1 MAKEAKG
8 KWNTF
13 NLEIITPER
22 VVVDEEVEG
31 VIIPSTD
38 GLLGIL
44 RNHAPFIGTLDIGI
58 IKYLK
63 EGNHHYIACSMGVF
77 EMKGNMLRILPD
89 TAERGEKVDIKR
101 AMKARE
107 RAEQRIQQRAQEL
120 DYLRA
125 ELALRRSLARLK
137 AAEAAGMIKR

>member
-1 MAKEAKG
+1 VAEQAKS
-8 KWNTF
+8 KWNSF
-13 NLEIITPER
+13 KLEIITPER
-22 VVVDEEVEG
+22 IVVDEEVEG

-44 RNHAPFIGTLDIGI
+44 RNHAPFIGTLDIGV

-63 EGNHHYIACSMGVF
+63 EESPHYVACNMGIF

-89 TAERGEKVDIKR
+89 TAERGERVDVDR
-101 AMKARE
+101 AKKARE
-107 RAEQRIQQRAQEL
+107 RAEKRIQQRAQEL

-125 ELALRRSLARLK
+125 ELALKRSLARLK
-137 AAEAAGMIKR
+137 AAEAAGVK

>member
-1 MAKEAKG
+1 MAEQAKNR
-8 KWNTF
+8 WRNF

-22 VVVDEEVEG
+22 IVVEDEVEG
-31 VIIPSTD
+31 VILPSTD

-44 RNHAPFIGTLDIGI
+44 RNHAPFIGTLDIGV

-63 EGNHHYIACSMGVF
+63 DGDPHYVACNMGIF
-77 EMKGNMLRILPD
+77 EMSGNVLRILPD
-89 TAERGEKVDIKR
+89 TAERGEKIDVDR
-101 AMKARE
+101 ATKAKE
-107 RAEQRIQQRAQEL
+107 RAEWRMQQKAQDL

-137 AAEAAGMIKR
+137 AAEAAGKKLI

>member
-1 MAKEAKG
+1 MAKQAKG

-31 VIIPSTD
+31 VSLPSTD

-44 RNHAPFIGTLDIGI
+44 RNHAPFIGALDIGI

-63 EGNHHYIACSMGVF
+63 EGSHHYIACSMGIF

-89 TAERGEKVDIKR
+89 TAELGERIDVDR
-101 AMKARE
+101 AKKARE
-107 RAEQRIQQRAQEL
+107 RAARRIQQKAQEL

-125 ELALRRSLARLK
+125 EMALKRSLARLK
-137 AAEAAGMIKR
+137 AAEAAGMK